1 MGLNKELSDQVA
13 KIFREQWSQR
23 DGTVVPDSPD
33 LKLYNDAVN
42 LNATVL
48 YADMAESTNLV
59 DGHYDYFAAEIY
71 KTYLY
76 CAAKIIKAEG
86 GEITAYDGDRIM
98 AVFIGKSK
106 NTSATRA
113 AMKINYTRLD
123 IINPSIQNQYNTSY
137 ELNHV
142 IGIDTSKLFVAR
154 TGIRGSNDLVWVG
167 RAANHAAKL
176 TSLPH
181 SHSIR
186 ITKEVYDA
194 MHNEVKYDHQGDT
207 LWEQATWND
216 QNRIIYRG
224 NCWWRLP

>member
-13 KIFREQWSQR
+13 KIFREQWNQR
-23 DGTVVPDSPD
+23 DGNVVPDSPD

-42 LNATVL
+42 LDATVL

-59 DGHYDYFAAEIY
+59 DGHHDYFAAEIY

-76 CAAKIIKAEG
+76 CAAKIIREEG

-98 AVFIGKSK
+98 AVFIGKTK
-106 NTSATRA
+106 NTSATKA

-123 IINPSIQNQYNTSY
+123 IINPSIQRQYDTSY

-181 SHSIR
+181 THSIR
-186 ITKEVYDA
+186 ITKEVYDV
-194 MHNEVKYDHQGDT
+194 MYKDVKYDDNGNN
-207 LWEQATWND
+207 LWEKVTWND
-216 QNRIIYRG
+216 QNRTIYRA
-224 NCWWRLP
+224 NCLWRLP